1 MVDMVVFGEFNREV
15 KQLWEV
21 EVKVVDSG
29 VLRKENKI
37 FVYIEVEDD
46 VNIYEL
52 FDGKL
57 IIIVNVY
64 NGRFVGGIIGK
75 VYYKDDDYKGDQNK
89 YSMDNQNFFIFNLV
103 IGDIIVKV
111 NILMGMYIFSVE
123 VEE

>member
-37 FVYIEVEDD
+37 FVYIEVEDED
-46 VNIYEL
+46 NLNEL

>member
-1 MVDMVVFGEFNREV
+1 MVDMVVFGEFNWKV
-15 KQLWEV
+15 KQWWEV

-37 FVYIEVEDD
+37 FVYIDVKDD
-46 VNIYEL
+46 GIIYEL

-75 VYYKDDDYKGDQNK
+75 VYY
-89 YSMDNQNFFIFNLV
+89 
-103 IGDIIVKV
+103 
-111 NILMGMYIFSVE
+111 
-123 VEE
+123 

>member
-46 VNIYEL
+46 FIYEL
-52 FDGKL
+52 FDGEL

>member
-123 VEE
+123 VVE

>member
-1 MVDMVVFGEFNREV
+1 MVDMVVFGEFNRKV
-15 KQLWEV
+15 KQWWEV

-37 FVYIEVEDD
+37 FVYIEVEDEGVD
-46 VNIYEL
+46 FVSEL

-75 VYYKDDDYKGDQNK
+75 VYY
-89 YSMDNQNFFIFNLV
+89 
-103 IGDIIVKV
+103 
-111 NILMGMYIFSVE
+111 
-123 VEE
+123 